1 MLTTVCM
8 ALHRTCN
15 MKHWFFG
22 HHYECSFFVCIHLV
36 SLSPYNSTVIL
47 PLSNDFVTCY
57 NYFHLQFLIVIHFCL
72 IVIIQIEQFAIKS
85 SLYMVHKS
93 GIDPSS
99 IIILPDK

>member
-15 MKHWFFG
+15 MKHWFFE
-22 HHYECSFFVCIHLV
+22 HYYECFCIHLV
-36 SLSPYNSTVIL
+36 SLSPYISTVIFPL
-47 PLSNDFVTCY
+47 PNDILTSY

-85 SLYMVHKS
+85 SLYTVYKS